1 MSHKRLV
8 MVHSFDSKLRGGSIW
23 LVSRLN
29 SGDLSNVV
37 MDIIWNNGWALKR
50 SAKPRKHFLFTVPLP
65 EERPLLKTFQDPSV
79 WEVTLRPMEIRTFLL
94 RVR

>member
-8 MVHSFDSKLRGGSIW
+8 TVHSSDSKLRGGSIW
-23 LVSRLN
+23 LVWRLN
-29 SGDLSNVV
+29 FGDLSNVV
-37 MDIIWNNGWALKR
+37 MDIIWNNRSGLQQ
-50 SAKPRKHFLFTVPLP
+50 SAKPLKRFVFTVTLP
-65 EERPLLKTFQDPSV
+65 EERPLLKTFQDRSA